1 MIKILKEK
9 LSDQM
14 KKIYFLFVL
23 INFLFMMGCG
33 QKGSLVIPERDT
45 QDLIS
50 GLNLDLKTEN

>member
-1 MIKILKEK
+1 
-9 LSDQM
+9 M

-23 INFLFMMGCG
+23 INFSFMMGCG

>member
-1 MIKILKEK
+1 
-9 LSDQM
+9 M